1 MSDDSAFAVLLD
13 DIVAANRILAGRGI
27 LDGFGHVSARD
38 PRRPDRFVLSRSI
51 APALVTRE
59 DLMVFDLDSVPV
71 DGDTRR
77 PYLERFIH
85 GAIYRR
91 RPDVHAIVH
100 SHSASV
106 IPFTVSSVPLRA
118 VHHVSGFLGAPT
130 PVFDIRQRFG
140 ATDMLVRSES
150 QGEALADVLGEH
162 AVVLMRGHGFCATG
176 LNVPVAVFR
185 AIYTE
190 SNAAIQQ
197 RAIALG
203 GTVTYL
209 DPDEAALAD
218 AVNVDV
224 VMRPWS
230 LWKAGVIRGDDT

>member
-1 MSDDSAFAVLLD
+1 MTADPALAALVDDV
-13 DIVAANRILAGRGI
+13 VAANRILAGRGV

-38 PRRPDRFVLSRSI
+38 PRRADRFLLSRSI
-51 APALVTRE
+51 APAQVTRN
-59 DLMVFDLDSVPV
+59 DLMTFDLDGAAA
-71 DGDTRR
+71 DGDARR

-130 PVFDIRQRFG
+130 PVFDIRTRFG
-140 ATDMLVRSES
+140 ATDLLVRSVA
-150 QGEALADVLGEH
+150 QGEALAEALGGH
-162 AVVLMRGHGFCATG
+162 AVVLMRGHGFCAVAPS
-176 LNVPVAVFR
+176 VPVAVYR

-197 RAIALG
+197 KAIALG
-203 GTVTYL
+203 GTIAYL

-218 AVNVDV
+218 AVHVDV
-224 VMRPWS
+224 VMRPWA
-230 LWKAGVIRGDDT
+230 LWRAHVNTGEDP